1 MSWPWIVLLAL
12 GVLLVAA
19 AEWPRVSGIVGADAR
34 RKRERARRQSKLRVV
49 SPEDDDFVESVTR
62 DLDALPTIEEPRT
75 KRP

>member
-34 RKRERARRQSKLRVV
+34 RKRERERRKSKLRVV
-49 SPEDDDFVESVTR
+49 SPEDDDFVESVTPER
-62 DLDALPTIEEPRT
+62 VAGILERY
-75 KRP
+75 K